1 MGRGRVIGRG
11 SAESKLRGRGHVGA
25 KLRGMCR
32 GSAGKKFR
40 SISRGIG
47 KGSSNIGS
55 KLRGMCNIGAGSSSQ
70 LTTHSSQLTAIF
82 HFQIFSQDQ
91 IQAKRTAIKSEDDRL
106 ELENQLFQQFLKQ
119 NHEDENGAKKMLA
132 AAHFE
137 VRAKIRASFPESP
150 EAQINF
156 DDHIEV
162 RWDINAIFSM
172 YCLIWLKQ

>member
-1 MGRGRVIGRG
+1 MGRGRVMGRD

-25 KLRGMCR
+25 KLRGMGR

-47 KGSSNIGS
+47 KGSSNIGA

-70 LTTHSSQLTAIF
+70 LTSHSSQLTAIF

-137 VRAKIRASFPESP
+137 VRAKIRASFPDSP

-162 RWDINAIFSM
+162 RWDINAIFSI

>member
-1 MGRGRVIGRG
+1 MQYRGRV
-11 SAESKLRGRGHVGA
+11 K
-25 KLRGMCR
+25 
-32 GSAGKKFR
+32 
-40 SISRGIG
+40 
-47 KGSSNIGS
+47 
-55 KLRGMCNIGAGSSSQ
+55 
-70 LTTHSSQLTAIF
+70 LTAYNSRLTAHGSWQF
-82 HFQIFSQDQ
+82 KFSNFQIFSQDQ

-119 NHEDENGAKKMLA
+119 NHEDEHGAKKMLA
-132 AAHFE
+132 AAQFE
-137 VRAKIRASFPESP
+137 VRAKIRASFPDSP